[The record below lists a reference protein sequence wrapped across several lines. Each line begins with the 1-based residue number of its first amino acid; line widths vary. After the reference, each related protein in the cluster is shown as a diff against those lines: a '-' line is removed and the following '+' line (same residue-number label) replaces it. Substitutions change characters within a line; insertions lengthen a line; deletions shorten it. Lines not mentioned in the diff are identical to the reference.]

1 MHLIIF
7 ITKELWGFVFII
19 SFSLYAE
26 KSALLK
32 KHATAGCSV
41 ANDDASILNQH
52 CWCWCWFHVCQN
64 PSHSVTKQNNWKNS
78 NKIEQFLQFFNT
90 NWASGHSPRW
100 DLDAGGGGTPG
111 VLQGQWQLPPPFIF
125 LILLFL
131 FSAYLHLY
139 FSSVIH
145 FAHSHTKR
153 QNTQRQTF
161 HLILPLFWFSW
172 LSSPS
177 TGGYLYLSICKVGWR
192 CS

>member
-1 MHLIIF
+1 MR
-7 ITKELWGFVFII
+7 KKVPSW
-19 SFSLYAE
+19 
-26 KSALLK
+26 KSMPPPVVALLMMMQVYWISI
-32 KHATAGCSV
+32 A
-41 ANDDASILNQH
+41 DADVDSM
-52 CWCWCWFHVCQN
+52 FVKTR
-64 PSHSVTKQNNWKNS
+64 VTRWRSKTTENS

-131 FSAYLHLY
+131 FSAYLHLH
-139 FSSVIH
+139 FSSIIH

-161 HLILPLFWFSW
+161 YLILPLFWFSW

-177 TGGYLYLSICKVGWR
+177 TGGYLYLSLCKVGWR